1 MFARLKELISSIL
14 NLSNKLDNYK
24 KESVIQAMPSLA
36 YVNRAKKCIERGEFD
51 KAEKILEEAMELPQ
65 EDALVYK
72 YLGVI
77 CEKTHRLSDAIVA
90 FKKSANI
97 NSADKEIWRLL
108 GFALMNCNQCE
119 EAIEAFENANKMHP
133 ANTDIFAGWGMS
145 LMKLKRYNEA
155 HEKFMESVRLN
166 RYNFMA
172 LLLAA
177 IMEVRTGQY
186 NEAEAKLN
194 FLANVNP
201 NETNTYE
208 YANLKYIKKDYD
220 SAIHYA
226 NKALEYNKNLLPV
239 YLLLGKL
246 YAIKG
251 DKKASLNAYQT
262 AYERKL
268 ETPHLFFDWAVTLQ
282 IYEDYE
288 NAKLYF
294 LKALTYAP
302 GEEEANAGLAITEA
316 CLGNIIEAETILQ
329 NITTLD
335 DENYLYAKSTGIIA
349 MKKGDYE
356 TAIKKFKGVQDRI
369 FFDNTLNLLIALCYD
384 SLNDKNNACEYFE
397 NALLKAG
404 DNIKVYLSYSNFLI
418 KHNEYES
425 AQRKLK
431 RALKFDENNLELLN
445 LLFHVGYILVKEN
458 NSEYNMKETLTIAD
472 KIISIDKS
480 AFLYPEERNDL
491 DNIVNNR

>member
-1 MFARLKELISSIL
+1 MFSRLREVLDYIL
-14 NLSNKLDNYK
+14 KLNQKLKIYE
-24 KESVIQAMPSLA
+24 KESVVQAMPSLA
-36 YVNRAKKCIERGEFD
+36 YVNRAKKCIDRGEF
-51 KAEKILEEAMELPQ
+51 KEAEKILEEAMELPQ

-72 YLGVI
+72 YLGII
-77 CEKTHRLSDAIVA
+77 CEKTQRISDSIVA
-90 FKKSANI
+90 YKKSAQLNK
-97 NSADKEIWRLL
+97 ADKDIWRLL
-108 GFALMNCNQCE
+108 GFALTNCNQCE
-119 EAIEAFENANKMHP
+119 EALEAFENANKIHP
-133 ANTDIFAGWGMS
+133 ANTDIFAGWGMA

-208 YANLKYIKKDYD
+208 YANLKYLKKDYD

-226 NKALEYNKNLLPV
+226 NKALEYNKSMLPV

-251 DKKASLNAYQT
+251 DKASSLKS
-262 AYERKL
+262 YELALERGL
-268 ETPHLFFDWAVTLQ
+268 ETPHLHFDWAVTLQ

-288 NAKLYF
+288 NSKLHF
-294 LKALTYAP
+294 LKALSYAP
-302 GEEEANAGLAITEA
+302 QEEEANAGLAITEA
-316 CLGNIIEAETILQ
+316 YLGNHKDAEEILK
-329 NITTLD
+329 NITGLD
-335 DENYLYAKSTGIIA
+335 DENYLYAKAAGIIN
-349 MKKGDYE
+349 MLKGNYE
-356 TAIKKFKGVQDRI
+356 NAIQKFKGISDRM
-369 FFDNTLNLLIALCYD
+369 FFDNSINLLIALCYD
-384 SLNDKNNACEYFE
+384 ALDDKNNAKEYFE

-404 DNIKVYLSYSNFLI
+404 ESIKVYLEYSKFLI
-418 KHNEYES
+418 KCNDFES

-431 RALKFDENNLELLN
+431 RALKLDENNLNILN
-445 LLFHVGYILVKEN
+445 LLFHVGYILVKDK
-458 NSEYNMKETLTIAD
+458 NSEYNTKETLAIAD
-472 KIISIDKS
+472 RIIAIDEN
-480 AFLYPEERNDL
+480 AFLYPEERADL
-491 DNIVNNR
+491 EKLVNNR